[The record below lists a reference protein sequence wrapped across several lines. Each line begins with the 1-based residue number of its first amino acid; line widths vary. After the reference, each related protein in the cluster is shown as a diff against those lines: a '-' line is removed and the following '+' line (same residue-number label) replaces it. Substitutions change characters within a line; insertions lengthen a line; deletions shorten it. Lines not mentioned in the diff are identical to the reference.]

1 MITEATSQ
9 TVTAGHL
16 ARNAYLYVRQA
27 TTLRQGGENA
37 ERPQRQYALRRRA
50 LALGWPA
57 AHIIVLDQDLGQ
69 SGASVA
75 DRAGFQLLVT
85 EIGLGRAGIVLAL
98 EASRLTRN
106 PSDWHRLLELCA
118 RTDTLILLEDEG
130 LYDPAQVHDRLLL
143 GLQGPMSAAARHG
156 RRARRRGALV
166 TKARGGAP
174 RGSGPDPA
182 RAATVGC
189 STRLTPISY
198 PS

>member
-9 TVTAGHL
+9 KVTAGHL
-16 ARNAYLYVRQA
+16 TRTAYLYVRPA
-27 TTLRQGGENA
+27 TTPRQGGENV
-37 ERPQRQYALRRRA
+37 ESTQRQYALRRRA

-57 AHIIVLDQDLGQ
+57 EHIIVLDQDLGQ

-75 DRAGFQLLVT
+75 DRAGFQILVT

-106 PSDWHRLLELCA
+106 SSDWHRWLELCSL
-118 RTDTLILLEDEG
+118 TDTLILLEEEG

-143 GLQGPMSAAARHG
+143 GLTGTMSAAERHVL
-156 RRARRRGALV
+156 RARRRGAIV
-166 TKARGGAP
+166 TKARGGAT
-174 RGSGPDPA
+174 RGSA
-182 RAATVGC
+182 MAATVGC
-189 STRLTPISY
+189 STRLTPISC

>member
-9 TVTAGHL
+9 KVTARHL
-16 ARNAYLYVRQA
+16 ARNAYLYVRPA

-37 ERPQRQYALRRRA
+37 ESTQRQYALRQRA

-57 AHIIVLDQDLGQ
+57 EHIIVLDQDLGQ

-75 DRAGFQLLVT
+75 DRADFQILVT
-85 EIGLGRAGIVLAL
+85 EIGLGRAGIVLAR
-98 EASRLTRN
+98 EASRLARHS
-106 PSDWHRLLELCA
+106 SDWHRWLELCSL
-118 RTDTLILLEDEG
+118 TDTLILLEEEG

-143 GLQGPMSAAARHG
+143 GLQDTMSAAERHG
-156 RRARRRGALV
+156 LRARRRGAIV
-166 TKARGGAP
+166 TKARGGAT

-182 RAATVGC
+182 MAATVGG
-189 STRLTPISY
+189 STRLTPISC